1 MVKYNLE
8 QEEVGFPTADILGD
22 LLPQIDEW
30 ECMQLIPGEKIEF
43 PSLKQLDGVEIKE
56 IIVMEKFN
64 EESDGEENEEDD
76 ELPYDSEDMCHAKMI
91 IEICT
96 DDRKINETKVKQW
109 LMGEELYLRT
119 YEVNS
124 DVGQENVVEVTLL
137 FEAYGLDVKILES
150 PFYEDFWNM
159 QMNEIIT
166 EGVCYSK
173 SKVPDDL
180 RDSLRKNIDKLAEE
194 TEIDFHP
201 NSNDV
206 VRDLVHPALY
216 SYIKGVSELMKAFP
230 DTSDSSNSKKQYVEG
245 LSKSDKLPDV
255 HPPTSKKSKEESEK
269 DFWGR
274 PYEDSKFQW
283 LPTPFHV
290 SEDGKCS
297 IKEYI
302 NNLDKDKF
310 PEMYGDLEKLFEVFL
325 PYFEEVWSYAKI
337 MEFWKGGNDGGVYKD
352 SQAFNFERPEVKFRD
367 QKLQVIIKIVDYTL
381 QPGQSYEGV
390 WHAEGMSHENIVMT
404 GIYFIDRGADLTG
417 GDLRFKRAFHIDERA
432 QVYWQVP
439 QCRPYVVEK
448 FANDG
453 YMPLGHFSTKEGYLL
468 VFPNCH
474 IHKIAK
480 FVNESKTKAASRR
493 IVVFFFVN
501 PEKKIISTR
510 EVAPQ
515 QGKISLSDAKK
526 YRLELMAERKYDKE
540 KLNVRDLELCEH

>member
-1 MVKYNLE
+1 MPDLE
-8 QEEVGFPTADILGD
+8 QEKSTFPQPYVMEEVVEMVRPWDSMIFL
-22 LLPQIDEW
+22 
-30 ECMQLIPGEKIEF
+30 PGEKIIFKEVKPEGFQVVDTTVFEDKPGTDYNEDKSRATMRLFVDPNTTEEHVRKVLQDADIEVLNYEKISTVDEGHPNVSAFIQFEF
-43 PSLKQLDGVEIKE
+43 
-56 IIVMEKFN
+56 
-64 EESDGEENEEDD
+64 
-76 ELPYDSEDMCHAKMI
+76 YDMK
-91 IEICT
+91 
-96 DDRKINETKVKQW
+96 KYKV
-109 LMGEELYLRT
+109 
-119 YEVNS
+119 V
-124 DVGQENVVEVTLL
+124 
-137 FEAYGLDVKILES
+137 ES
-150 PFYEDFWNM
+150 PFLDMFWNKHM
-159 QMNEIIT
+159 GNVIT
-166 EGVCYSK
+166 EGVCYSN
-173 SKVPDDL
+173 SKVPDNL
-180 RDSLRKNIDKLAEE
+180 RDSLRNNIDKLANE

-216 SYIKGVSELMKAFP
+216 SYIKGVSKLK
-230 DTSDSSNSKKQYVEG
+230 
-245 LSKSDKLPDV
+245 KLPDV
-255 HPPTSKKSKEESEK
+255 DPPTSKKSKEESEK

-310 PEMYGDLEKLFEVFL
+310 PEMYDDLEKLFEVFL
-325 PYFEEVWSYAKI
+325 PYFEEVWAYSKT
-337 MEFWKGGNDGGVYKD
+337 MEFWQED
-352 SQAFNFERPEVKFRD
+352 SDEDVNFSSEESFKFSKPDVKFRD
-367 QKLQVIIKIVDYTL
+367 QELQVITKIVDYTL

-404 GIYFIDRGADLTG
+404 GLYFIDRDADLTG

-432 QVYWQVP
+432 QVFWNVP
-439 QCRPYVVEK
+439 QERPVVVNQ
-448 FANDG
+448 FASEA
-453 YMPLGHFSTKEGYLL
+453 YIPLGHFPTKEGYIMI
-468 VFPNCH
+468 FPNCH

-515 QGKISLSDAKK
+515 QGVIRARSAKK
-526 YRLELMAERKYDKE
+526 FRLDLMTERKYNKD
-540 KLNVRDLELCEH
+540 KLNVRELELCEH

>member
-1 MVKYNLE
+1 MSSNLKLE
-8 QEEVGFPTADILGD
+8 KTKFPTADYLESILSKVGD
-22 LLPQIDEW
+22 WDCLQYLAGDKIVFEDIEPKGFEIVETSIPNNQPKQEDED
-30 ECMQLIPGEKIEF
+30 C
-43 PSLKQLDGVEIKE
+43 
-56 IIVMEKFN
+56 
-64 EESDGEENEEDD
+64 EEDEEEDD
-76 ELPYDSEDMCHAKMI
+76 DDDDDDPDAISATMKLRVAVKTKEEKIKEMFSEAGITVKKYKIISSDSSHHDIEASISFDYCSTEVIESSFLDM
-91 IEICT
+91 
-96 DDRKINETKVKQW
+96 
-109 LMGEELYLRT
+109 
-119 YEVNS
+119 
-124 DVGQENVVEVTLL
+124 
-137 FEAYGLDVKILES
+137 
-150 PFYEDFWNM
+150 FWKTR
-159 QMNEIIT
+159 MNAVIT
-166 EGVCYSK
+166 EGVCYSN
-173 SKVPDDL
+173 SKVPDNL
-180 RDSLRKNIDKLAEE
+180 RDSLRNNIDKLANE

-216 SYIKGVSELMKAFP
+216 SYIKGVSKLK
-230 DTSDSSNSKKQYVEG
+230 
-245 LSKSDKLPDV
+245 KLPDV
-255 HPPTSKKSKEESEK
+255 DPPTSKKSKEESEK

-310 PEMYGDLEKLFEVFL
+310 PEMYDDLEKLFEVFL
-325 PYFEEVWSYAKI
+325 PYFEEVWAYSKT
-337 MEFWKGGNDGGVYKD
+337 MEFWQED
-352 SQAFNFERPEVKFRD
+352 SDEDVNFSSEESFKFSKPDVKFRD
-367 QKLQVIIKIVDYTL
+367 QELQVITKIVDYTL

-404 GIYFIDRGADLTG
+404 GLYFIDRDADLTG

-432 QVYWQVP
+432 QVFWNVP
-439 QCRPYVVEK
+439 QERPVVVNQ
-448 FANDG
+448 FASEA
-453 YMPLGHFSTKEGYLL
+453 YIPLGHFPTKEGYIMI
-468 VFPNCH
+468 FPNCH

-515 QGKISLSDAKK
+515 QGVIRARSAKK
-526 YRLELMAERKYDKE
+526 FRLDLMTERKYNKD
-540 KLNVRDLELCEH
+540 KLNVRELELCEH